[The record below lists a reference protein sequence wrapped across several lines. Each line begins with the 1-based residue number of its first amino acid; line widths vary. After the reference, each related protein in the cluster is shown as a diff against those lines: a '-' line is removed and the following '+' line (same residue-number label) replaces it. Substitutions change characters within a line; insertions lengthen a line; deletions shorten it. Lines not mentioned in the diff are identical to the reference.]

1 MFFGKKSVASIIN
14 SDIRI
19 KGDFAC
25 LDSTLI
31 LGVIDGSVDG
41 GMDKADSTIHL
52 GKGSSVN
59 GEFITA
65 VNLII
70 QGTVY
75 CKEIRVERDL
85 QILNGAY
92 ISDCVIY
99 SRGQKIEQGASL
111 HNCIFKDL
119 DKSSKGEII

>member
-1 MFFGKKSVASIIN
+1 MIFGKKSVGSIIN
-14 SDIRI
+14 ADVKI
-19 KGDFAC
+19 KGDLVC
-25 LDSTLI
+25 SESTLI
-31 LGVIDGSVDG
+31 LGGIGGSIDG
-41 GMDKADSTIHL
+41 GMDDPNSTIHL
-52 GKGSSVN
+52 GKGSTVN

-70 QGTVY
+70 QGSVH

-85 QILNGAY
+85 QILNGAF
-92 ISDCVIY
+92 ISDCTIY

-111 HNCIFKDL
+111 HNCILKDL